1 MLCSPI
7 ESSRFY
13 DRVLEAVVIEDLVD
27 VLLDDEVKEGGRVE
41 EGTHAMTTRYSVK
54 EDPGGNQAYQ
64 LPDFL
69 SDCVGLLV
77 LLGHQQSC
85 YML

>member
-13 DRVLEAVVIEDLVD
+13 DKVSAAVVTEDWED
-27 VLLDDEVKEGGRVE
+27 ILDDRVE
-41 EGTHAMTTRYSVK
+41 EGTRAMMTSFLLK
-54 EDPGGNQAYQ
+54 EHPGGNQAYQ

-69 SDCVGLLV
+69 PDSIEPSVF
-77 LLGHQQSC
+77 LGHQQSC
-85 YML
+85 YLL

>member
-13 DRVLEAVVIEDLVD
+13 DKVSAAVVTEDWED
-27 VLLDDEVKEGGRVE
+27 ILDDRVV
-41 EGTHAMTTRYSVK
+41 EGTRAMMTSFLLM
-54 EDPGGNQAYQ
+54 EHPGGNQAYQ

-69 SDCVGLLV
+69 PDSVEPSV
-77 LLGHQQSC
+77 FLGHQQSC
-85 YML
+85 YLL

>member
-13 DRVLEAVVIEDLVD
+13 DKVSAAVVTEDWED
-27 VLLDDEVKEGGRVE
+27 ILDDRVE
-41 EGTHAMTTRYSVK
+41 EGTRAMMTSFLLM
-54 EDPGGNQAYQ
+54 EHPGGNQAYQ

-69 SDCVGLLV
+69 PDSVEPSV
-77 LLGHQQSC
+77 FLGHQQSC
-85 YML
+85 YLL

>member
-13 DRVLEAVVIEDLVD
+13 DKVSAAVVTEDWED
-27 VLLDDEVKEGGRVE
+27 ILDDRVE
-41 EGTHAMTTRYSVK
+41 EGTRAMMTSFLLK
-54 EDPGGNQAYQ
+54 EHPGGNQAYQ

-69 SDCVGLLV
+69 PDSVEPSV
-77 LLGHQQSC
+77 FLGHQQSC
-85 YML
+85 YLL

>member
-13 DRVLEAVVIEDLVD
+13 DKVSAAVLIEDWED
-27 VLLDDEVKEGGRVE
+27 ILDKERKWDRVE
-41 EGTHAMTTRYSVK
+41 EGTRAMMTSFLQM
-54 EDPGGNQAYQ
+54 EHPGGNQAYQ

-69 SDCVGLLV
+69 PDSVEPSV
-77 LLGHQQSC
+77 FLGHQQSC
-85 YML
+85 YLL